1 MTRSDALDDL
11 ATALDRAIGSV
22 LAMTTPQTWTCHDAA
37 TSQRALATAV
47 TQAIFDAVTLA
58 AHLGVVLLHPQVA
71 PTESRT
77 HARQLL
83 EAERDHVRDG
93 MQRHALPG
101 DAIAVSVLGDRL
113 DAVVSAALAVADQ
126 HGVTAQTR
134 LHLAPED
141 STPPDLAASRTTG
154 WSVACVGTP

>member
-1 MTRSDALDDL
+1 MTRLGAIDDL
-11 ATALDRAIGSV
+11 ATALDRAIDSV
-22 LAMTTPQTWTCHDAA
+22 LARTTPHTWTCRDAA
-37 TSQRALATAV
+37 TSQRELAAAV

-93 MQRHALPG
+93 MQRRALPA
-101 DAIAVSVLGDRL
+101 AIAVSVLGDRL

-134 LHLAPED
+134 LQLDPEV
-141 STPPDLAASRTTG
+141 STPPDLAAGRTTG
-154 WSVACVGTP
+154 WTVACVGTS